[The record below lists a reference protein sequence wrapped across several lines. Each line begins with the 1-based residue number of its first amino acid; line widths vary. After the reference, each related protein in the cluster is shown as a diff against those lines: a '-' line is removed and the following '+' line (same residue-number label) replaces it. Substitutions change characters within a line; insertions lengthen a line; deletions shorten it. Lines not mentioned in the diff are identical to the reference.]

1 MQFLFGADPEV
12 FVRDRETKKFV
23 SAHGMIKGTKYEPT
37 KVKNG
42 AIQVDGMALEFN
54 VKPSRLMGDTFFFR
68 TQSILSLLSTL
79 IPSKY
84 EVVVAP
90 VARFD
95 QEYIETQPDVAK
107 RLGCEPDYNAWTGK
121 MNQPPRASAPFR
133 TAAGHIH
140 IGWWTRP
147 IRDQERAYIMAAE
160 AAKQMDCTVGLASV
174 ILDRSPDSRMRR
186 ELYGKAGAF
195 RPKPYGMEYR
205 TPSNFWIQGPHFPVI
220 ARLTMEATRLL
231 NQGTLI
237 SSTLSAA
244 NQREVQRAINES
256 DTDTAFNLLDW
267 IGRKHGLLSLSDMK
281 WFKEQLNE
289 D

>member
-1 MQFLFGADPEV
+1 MQFLYGADPEV

-54 VKPSRLMGDTFFFR
+54 VNPSRLMGDKFFFR
-68 TQSILSLLSTL
+68 TQSILNLLSSL

-95 QEYIETQPDVAK
+95 QEYIEKQPDVAK

-121 MNQPPRASAPFR
+121 MNQPPQASAPFR

-186 ELYGKAGAF
+186 TLYGKAGAF

-231 NQGTLI
+231 NEGTLLAN
-237 SSTLSAA
+237 TLSAF

-256 DTDTAFNLLDW
+256 DTDTACNLLDW
-267 IGRKHGLLSLSDMK
+267 VGRKNGFLSRSDMK
-281 WFKEQLNE
+281 WFREQLNE